1 MAKSRRPITVGKSFS
16 FSARSIAIEASASD
30 GKLPTFTINAYNGGP
45 LRVDGYDLPIVVDI
59 SGVRV
64 ERDVVANLHHDRRQ
78 IVGHVSPENVK
89 LGQSSIDMEG
99 VISGTGPAAEE
110 AVSNHRNGFPWQAS
124 IEATPEAGAVE
135 YVDEGEKVTVNG
147 QEFAGPLLVSRRSK
161 LHGIAFVARGADDTT
176 SISIAASAAKTVGAS
191 AMNFEQWCADCGID
205 PASLDEAQK
214 QKLMT
219 AFDAH
224 AKTVAA
230 STPPVDDPSKK
241 DIPVAASIYDPTEI
255 IAAHSE
261 QLVELDDR
269 IDAHRES
276 VDPAKFSEVKKSAL
290 KAVRDIKASAI
301 KGKWDA
307 TKFNLEVAK
316 AINAAELA
324 LVKAAAPAGDRGPA
338 IHAGAK
344 DLDDKSMCK
353 VIEAAM
359 CRSLGQRN
367 VEKQFDEK
375 ILDAA
380 DAYRNMGLHQM
391 LIMAAARNGYRSR
404 PGEGIHRGNIED
416 VLRYAMPPKTIQASG
431 NSSFSVSGILSN
443 VANKEIL
450 QGFESE
456 SKEWQEI
463 AAIKS
468 CKDFKTVTS
477 YRLNDNME
485 YEKLAP
491 DGTIRHGKIS
501 EESYTRS
508 VDTYAKMFALT
519 RQQIIND
526 DMDAFSDLKNRLG
539 AGSAIKLNNLF
550 WTTFLAAVSAGT
562 FFTAGRGNYITG
574 STTTLLNDAVGLAL
588 AVKAFRQLKTPTV
601 EGSAGR
607 LLNNKPEI
615 LLISENQEVPAD
627 QLYTSTNFNTG
638 GSSTK
643 DLVANNNIYKGK
655 YRPVLVPQLADTANF
670 TGASTTHWGLFCNP
684 SKLAPATVSF
694 LNGQQSPT
702 VDQTEA
708 DFDTLGIQM
717 RGYHDFGV
725 DMAEYLAGVWS
736 KGAA

>member
-16 FSARSIAIEASASD
+16 FSARSIAIEASAND

-64 ERDVVANLHHDRRQ
+64 ERDVVANLHHDRTQ
-78 IVGHVSPENVK
+78 IVGHVAPENVK
-89 LGQSSIDMEG
+89 LGQSSIDMAG
-99 VISGTGPAAEE
+99 VISGTGLAAEE

-205 PASLDEAQK
+205 PATLDEAKK
-214 QKLMT
+214 QKLMM

-224 AKTVAA
+224 AKAVAA
-230 STPPVDDPSKK
+230 AAPPAEDPKDKK

-290 KAVRDIKASAI
+290 KSVRDIKASAI

-307 TKFNLEVAK
+307 SKFNLEVAK
-316 AINAAELA
+316 AINAAELT

-380 DAYRNMGLHQM
+380 DGYRNMGLHQM

-404 PGEGIHRGNIED
+404 PGEGINRSNIED

-450 QGFESE
+450 QGYGDEPTS
-456 SKEWQEI
+456 WQEI
-463 AAIKS
+463 AAVKS
-468 CKDFKTVTS
+468 VKDFKTVTA
-477 YRLNDNME
+477 YRMNDYME
-485 YEKLAP
+485 YESLAP
-491 DGTIRHGKIS
+491 DGTIRHGKIR

-526 DMDAFSDLKNRLG
+526 DLGAFNDLSSRLG
-539 AGSAIKLNNLF
+539 RGAARKLNKLF
-550 WTTFLAAVSAGT
+550 WTTFLAAISGGA
-562 FFTAGRGNYITG
+562 FFTSGRGNYITG

-601 EGSAGR
+601 ECSTGT

-615 LLISENQEVPAD
+615 LLVSENQEVAAE

-655 YRPVLVPQLADTANF
+655 YRPVVVPQLADSGY
-670 TGASTTHWGLFCNP
+670 TGYSTTH
-684 SKLAPATVSF
+684 
-694 LNGQQSPT
+694 
-702 VDQTEA
+702 
-708 DFDTLGIQM
+708 
-717 RGYHDFGV
+717 
-725 DMAEYLAGVWS
+725 
-736 KGAA
+736 

>member
-59 SGVRV
+59 SGVRI
-64 ERDVVANLHHDRRQ
+64 ERDVVANLHHDRKQ
-78 IVGHVSPENVK
+78 IVGHVAPENVK
-89 LGQSSIDMEG
+89 LGQSSIDMAG

-110 AVSNHRNGFPWQAS
+110 AVSNHRNGFHWQAS

-191 AMNFEQWCADCGID
+191 AMTFEQWCASIGID
-205 PASLDEAQK
+205 MTKLDDAQK
-214 QKLMT
+214 QTLMT
-219 AFDAH
+219 AFDAQ

-230 STPPVDDPSKK
+230 TDSAKDPKEDK
-241 DIPVAASIYDPTEI
+241 IPVAASIYDPTEI
-255 IAAHSE
+255 IAAYSE

-276 VDPAKFSEVKKSAL
+276 VDPAKFSEVKKSVL
-290 KAVRDIKASAI
+290 KSVRDIKASAI

-307 TKFNLEVAK
+307 SKFNLEFAK
-316 AINAAELA
+316 AINAAELT
-324 LVKAAAPAGDRGPA
+324 LVKAAAPAGDKGPA

-375 ILDAA
+375 TLDAA
-380 DAYRNMGLHQM
+380 DAYRNMGIHQM

-450 QGFESE
+450 QGYGDEPTS
-456 SKEWQEI
+456 WQEI
-463 AAIKS
+463 AAVKS
-468 CKDFKTVTS
+468 VKDFKTVTS
-477 YRLNDNME
+477 YRMNDNME
-485 YEKLAP
+485 YESLAP

-501 EESYTRS
+501 EESYNRS

-526 DMDAFSDLKNRLG
+526 DLGAFNDLSSRLG
-539 AGSAIKLNNLF
+539 RGAARKLNKLF
-550 WTTFLAAVSAGT
+550 WTTFLAAISGGA
-562 FFTAGRGNYITG
+562 FFTSGRANYITG

-601 EGSAGR
+601 EGSTGT

-615 LLISENQEVPAD
+615 LLVSENQEVAAE

-655 YRPVLVPQLADTANF
+655 YRPVVVPQLADSGY
-670 TGASTTHWGLFCNP
+670 TGYSTTHWGLFTSP
-684 SKLAPATVSF
+684 SVLPVTTVSF

-702 VDQTEA
+702 VDQTDA
-708 DFDTLGIQM
+708 DFNTLGIQM